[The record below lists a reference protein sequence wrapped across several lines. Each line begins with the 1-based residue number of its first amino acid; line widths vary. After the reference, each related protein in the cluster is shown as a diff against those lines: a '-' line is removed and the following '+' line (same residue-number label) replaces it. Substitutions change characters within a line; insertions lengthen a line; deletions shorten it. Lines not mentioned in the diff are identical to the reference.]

1 MHVTYI
7 TRLGSNIKA
16 VAVIL
21 TEHLKEE
28 EKHDFPP
35 LPNTAGQHLSWKKN
49 RQSLNS
55 IQACLLIL
63 WALTPKQIRKLTQS

>member
-28 EKHDFPP
+28 EKLNFPP

-55 IQACLLIL
+55 I
-63 WALTPKQIRKLTQS
+63 